1 MHKLLNRHIL
11 LIASFIGCVFL
22 SGCVDD
28 LADPSAKPKDT
39 VSIRFYSSE
48 RTRADGDPEDGVA
61 SLNENKLHNISVAL
75 SPLGADDADACIKFH
90 TFSNLDENAE
100 YNGMLTLT
108 DEEVEKLFGTN
119 APSGKQCRVYA
130 VANLS
135 QEMLSSLEGKTPS
148 FEDLKNIVVSS
159 SFATKQVQ
167 DDFIMFGQN
176 QVTLNKAGDTQSAA
190 GTVALSRTAAKI
202 SLNINLPN
210 QLEVTNED
218 GSKTT
223 WIPLSGSGAMRVLL
237 NRGVESSTVV
247 SDGSANSA
255 DSYYDISTRSDNIY
269 GFTDN
274 YQNYPTY
281 RWKQTYPFYT
291 YPNAWTN
298 SLSEKNRTYLTLII
312 PWYKST
318 EGRDSY
324 ETFYYS
330 VPVTKSDM
338 PKLTSNYSYTIDLNV
353 GMLGSLEP
361 EMPEEITGSYKVVN
375 WMREDMDLNI
385 NDYRYLIVNP
395 KYYKVDNS
403 DKISIPFYSSHVPE
417 VKTISIKYERFN
429 AVTTGSGEIVNLD
442 ISKDIIDKSYSG
454 SGENA
459 DSLCNY
465 YINYNASL
473 GQYYLNIDHPLKIW
487 KPVNLEGVEI
497 PIEGSSVVDIKK
509 NLEATE
515 KYIPTD
521 ENAYSPYEITVVIC
535 HPDHPGFS
543 EEVII
548 KQYPAMYIAVEK
560 NPGTNNGNRYV
571 NGSSTT
577 SRLNNSFLGACNS
590 SGDGHSNVNMYI
602 INVSVLSQD
611 SKYIIGDPR
620 MLFTD
625 NNLSNEDSNGRL
637 VTALENDK
645 NDAVERTS
653 SGGYYPSYS
662 GWCVKSQALYDNA
675 EQRTLR
681 YYYPTLE
688 TEATKNMIAPK
699 FRIASSYGTVSSS
712 YLDNPKTVS
721 LRRRCATYQ
730 EMGCPA
736 GRWRLP
742 TFGEIQYVIELH
754 ENGYIPRLFS
764 PGAYYLSA
772 QGWVYIPDTSDK
784 DKTLTVVNTL
794 PWGGSGTVRA
804 VYDEWYWNNEKEYSI
819 VPDNNNNYSYRL
831 GDMPKR
837 NPQPQQ

>member
-135 QEMLSSLEGKTPS
+135 QETLSSLEGKTPS

-385 NDYRYLIVNP
+385 NDYRYLVVNEP
-395 KYYKVDNS
+395 TYIIDNLES
-403 DKISIPFYSSHVPE
+403 FAISFYSSHDVE
-417 VKTISIKYERFN
+417 VSDITMTYKRFSFITQTGN
-429 AVTTGSGEIVNLD
+429 TNMGAVVNFPTSKEVID
-442 ISKDIIDKSYSG
+442 ISKSGNYSMVDY
-454 SGENA
+454 SKEITKNPRTKMY
-459 DSLCNY
+459 DFNLT
-465 YINYNASL
+465 
-473 GQYYLNIDHPLKIW
+473 HELKIW
-487 KPVNLEGVEI
+487 TPVNNANATTITEANTVSQSGYTSLRD
-497 PIEGSSVVDIKK
+497 STSVQGQIKK
-509 NLEATE
+509 YLR
-515 KYIPTD
+515 P
-521 ENAYSPYEITVVIC
+521 ENPDPAYSPYVFRVTLC
-535 HPDHPGFS
+535 HKDKPSFTESFTIIQRPGMFI
-543 EEVII
+543 E
-548 KQYPAMYIAVEK
+548 AAK
-560 NPGTNNGNRYV
+560 NPGGGPTNHPGYNYV
-571 NGSSTT
+571 NGSTTNTGGLGSISTLT
-577 SRLNNSFLGACNS
+577 
-590 SGDGHSNVNMYI
+590 GDNRNPNMYI
-602 INVSVLSQD
+602 ITISTLDAN
-611 SKYIIGDPR
+611 SKYYIGDPR
-620 MLFTD
+620 TLYIN
-625 NNLSNEDSNGRL
+625 NNLYS
-637 VTALENDK
+637 
-645 NDAVERTS
+645 RTG
-653 SGGYYPSYS
+653 SGTRRDPYKYPSLLTPTKDGAADRDWS
-662 GWCVKSQALYDNA
+662 TEAQALYPD
-675 EQRTLR
+675 EKKRGLT
-681 YYYPTLE
+681 YYYPTIE
-688 TEATKNMIAPK
+688 SDDDYHKMMIAPK
-699 FRIASSYGTVSSS
+699 LRVASSYGTT
-712 YLDNPKTVS
+712 NAINRNNA
-721 LRRRCATYQ
+721 RRRCATYQ
-730 EMGCPA
+730 EYNCPA

-742 TFGEIQYVIELH
+742 TYGELLYIINLSASGKIPELFTPGG
-754 ENGYIPRLFS
+754 NGYWCAQ
-764 PGAYYLSA
+764 GAYQVKSDGTLEKMEDD
-772 QGWVYIPDTSDK
+772 DTHS
-784 DKTLTVVNTL
+784 
-794 PWGGSGTVRA
+794 VRA
-804 VYDEWYWNNEKEYSI
+804 VYDEWYWEKETKYTI
-819 VPDNNNNYSYRL
+819 KVGDGYTL